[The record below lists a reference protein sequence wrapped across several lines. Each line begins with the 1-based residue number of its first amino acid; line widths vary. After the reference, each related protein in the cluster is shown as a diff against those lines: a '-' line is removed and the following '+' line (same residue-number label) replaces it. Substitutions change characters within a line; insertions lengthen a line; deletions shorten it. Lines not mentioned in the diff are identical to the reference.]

1 MPPPSMRPMPSLQVG
16 VQSLAMAPNV
26 VTVTTIAYP
35 KEIHALMLQT
45 PWEPMLTAEEVQRAL
60 GYYGSGSRMR
70 RVAAKLLAG
79 QPIKV
84 G

>member
-1 MPPPSMRPMPSLQVG
+1 MNLGGGCTPHLSTDCTDSLHTPLRPTPQDRL
-16 VQSLAMAPNV
+16 
-26 VTVTTIAYP
+26 
-35 KEIHALMLQT
+35 

-60 GYYGSGSRMR
+60 GYYGSGSSMR